1 MGMMMAIGSPSGS
14 LYLAKG
20 RADVGFWYNVV
31 NTAVVVAALY
41 AAVHYGT
48 RAVSASQ
55 SLVAVAMMPLEL
67 YLLWRL
73 SRLRPLSYLRCLAAP
88 LLSAGLMG
96 ACVYATYLGLREP
109 APRVGL
115 PRRPGRGGDGHLRRH
130 MASDPPRVHPRPLAP
145 VALERLE
152 CSRDARTGRLRM

>member
-1 MGMMMAIGSPSGS
+1 MMTIGSPSGS

-73 SRLRPLSYLRCLAAP
+73 SRLHPLSYLRCLAAP
-88 LLSAGLMG
+88 SLSACLMG
-96 ACVYATYLGLREP
+96 ACVYATYLGLRSLLPPSACLAVLVVEGM
-109 APRVGL
+109 AIYVAIWRVV
-115 PRRPGRGGDGHLRRH
+115 RREYIPDLWRLLRSRG
-130 MASDPPRVHPRPLAP
+130 
-145 VALERLE
+145 
-152 CSRDARTGRLRM
+152 